1 MYEKEINGILYS
13 EDKAKLQIEVIHSFL
28 KESYWAKNIPKERVK
43 KGIENSITFGV
54 YKNNSQIGFARV
66 ISDKCVHAYI
76 ADVFI
81 IEEERG
87 KGYSKELMNFIL
99 HHPELNSVKKWLLAT
114 KDAHKLYHKFGFD
127 YLKYPE
133 TFMEFSTF
141 EKY

>member
-13 EDKAKLQIEVIHSFL
+13 EDKIKLQIEVIHSFL
-28 KESYWAKNIPKERVK
+28 KESYWAKNIPKEKVI
-43 KGIENSITFGV
+43 KGIENSIAFGV

-66 ISDKCVHAYI
+66 ITDKCVHAYI

-81 IEEERG
+81 IKEEQG

-114 KDAHKLYHKFGFD
+114 ADAHKLYNKFGFD
-127 YLKYPE
+127 YLKFPE

-141 EKY
+141 DKY